1 MESEWVR
8 IMPFIER
15 PLPMTAV
22 NTNYPGVSE
31 SKEIYEYFKGL
42 NPKTPI
48 DEFKTFYFSL
58 PPVPRLGQTRL
69 EQIMEAV
76 RIRKLADKVHAQM
89 DEMGIKI
96 LPRVEATKE
105 AVVEAKSGVSNPSPS
120 QLKTVPK

>member
-31 SKEIYEYFKGL
+31 SKEIYEYFRGL
-42 NPKTPI
+42 NPKTPL
-48 DEFKTFYFSL
+48 DEFKAFYFSL

-76 RIRKLADKVHAQM
+76 RVRKLADKVKTQIN
-89 DEMGIKI
+89 DISVKVEQRK
-96 LPRVEATKE
+96 EATI
-105 AVVEAKSGVSNPSPS
+105 EAKSGVSNPSPPV
-120 QLKTVPK
+120 LKTVPK